1 MILVTGANGMVG
13 SYIKQVFE
21 MHEVSLTDIPEM
33 DVADPV
39 KVDRVF
45 ERIKPTTVVH
55 LAAKTD
61 VDKCE
66 TEIDDAYRTNAL
78 GTLHV
83 ALACQKTDA
92 TMVYIST
99 GGVFAGDQASPYTE
113 FDAPNPPTIYS
124 KSKYEGEKFVRA
136 NLHKHYILRA
146 GWMIGGGEK
155 DKKFVG
161 KMVSLLSER
170 DEIMAVDDKIGTITY
185 ALHLVK
191 MIKQIIKTGFY
202 GTYHVVSDGACTRY
216 DIAQEIARI
225 IGSKANIIPVG
236 SDRFPLPAPRGK
248 SEAMRSYKLDLLGIN
263 TMPKWPEALKEY
275 LASWDYKKA

>member
-13 SYIKQVFE
+13 SYLKQVFE
-21 MHEVSLTDIPEM
+21 TADVSLTDIPEM

-39 KVDRVF
+39 KVKSVF
-45 ERIKPTTVVH
+45 DRIKPRTVIH

-66 TEIDDAYRTNAL
+66 TEIDDAYKTNAL

-83 ALACQKTDA
+83 ALACQQIDA
-92 TMVYIST
+92 TLVYIST
-99 GGVFAGDQASPYTE
+99 GGVFAGDQATPYTE
-113 FDAPNPPTIYS
+113 FDAPNPPTVYA
-124 KSKYEGEKFVRA
+124 KSKYEGERFVRA

-161 KMVSLLSER
+161 KMVSLLSEK
-170 DEIMAVDDKIGTITY
+170 DEIMAVNDKFGTITY

-191 MIKQIIKTGFY
+191 TIKQMINTGLY
-202 GTYHVVSDGACTRY
+202 GTYHVASDGVCSRF
-216 DIAQEIARI
+216 DIAKEIARI
-225 IGSKANIIPVG
+225 IGSKVKIIPVG
-236 SDRFPLPAPRGK
+236 SDRFPLPAPRGR
-248 SEAMRSYKLDLLGIN
+248 SEAMKSYKLDLLGLN
-263 TMPKWPEALKEY
+263 TLPNWQEALREY
-275 LASWDYKKA
+275 LASWDHKRA